1 MQQLVI
7 ADDLVAPTKAG
18 LKKNTI
24 RAGMRDI
31 HPGPLELKSSSGT
44 HPVIVVDV
52 VEAGHKLAHQVT
64 EQEIAENGFRDLD
77 DMLTGMKRFYPD
89 FGPLSVVTVVSWR

>member
-1 MQQLVI
+1 
-7 ADDLVAPTKAG
+7 
-18 LKKNTI
+18 
-24 RAGMRDI
+24 MRDI
-31 HPGPLELKSSSGT
+31 QLGPLELKSSSGT

-77 DMLTGMKRFYPD
+77 DMLTGMKRF
-89 FGPLSVVTVVSWR
+89 